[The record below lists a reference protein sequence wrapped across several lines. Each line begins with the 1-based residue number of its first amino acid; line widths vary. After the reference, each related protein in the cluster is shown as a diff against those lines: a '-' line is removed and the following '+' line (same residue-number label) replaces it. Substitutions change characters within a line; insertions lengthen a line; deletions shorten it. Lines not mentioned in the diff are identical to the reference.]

1 MSQICLKNSCKAF
14 KNDSNVTG
22 YFIFSA
28 SPIFFPNN
36 LVFEKLKILK
46 SMNWKNKLFYNN
58 NY

>member
-1 MSQICLKNSCKAF
+1 MSQDIF
-14 KNDSNVTG
+14 KLL
-22 YFIFSA
+22 FQIFSA